1 MHTFIAFFL
10 LQRSVRG
17 IPALNLPDV
26 CTASPE
32 RNKAFCSEHCQ
43 VLNRD
48 APNVP
53 TGLKDFLKFCGASE
67 GLYTEIILLRI
78 AKSAYLEH
86 VNEH

>member
-1 MHTFIAFFL
+1 MHTFIAFSFI
-10 LQRSVRG
+10 QQGVQG

-32 RNKAFCSEHCQ
+32 RNKAICSEHCQ
-43 VLNRD
+43 LLNRD

-67 GLYTEIILLRI
+67 GLYMENILLRI
-78 AKSAYLEH
+78 TGSAH
-86 VNEH
+86 F

>member
-1 MHTFIAFFL
+1 MHTFIAFSFV
-10 LQRSVRG
+10 QQSVQG

-43 VLNRD
+43 LLNRD

-67 GLYTEIILLRI
+67 GL
-78 AKSAYLEH
+78 
-86 VNEH
+86 